1 MTLKRKFLIALISM
15 VVFMSLVFA
24 VISLTSLNFLLGHAV
39 NYVQQGFNQQWN
51 SLLSSY
57 YTEHRSWD
65 GVQNYVLR
73 LMEDSN
79 RRELT
84 VERDSDRLYV
94 FDAQRKVVASSRS
107 SDVGKSLA
115 ELPQA
120 SRLSGHLSEVKNGE
134 QTVGYFWLDDKLVV
148 RQSKLARSV
157 GRTIINS
164 LIIGLVLTTILA
176 LILGIILTSRFTGPL
191 RNLTEAVKKVGKGD
205 LTTRLKIKGKDDI
218 AMLSH
223 AFNQMTEQ
231 LARNE
236 EVRRNMVADI
246 AHELRTPLAVIY
258 GKLESLQDG
267 VLVMSPETLL
277 PIQDE
282 TIRLTRLV
290 QDLQQLSLAEAGK
303 LPLHLFTVDI
313 TSLLGKILEQFAI
326 EFETRQIEETF
337 VTASPDQTYTVEAD
351 ADRLTQV
358 FVNLIGNALLHT
370 PPGGRLTVSVRTE
383 TALALPGIKPRPG
396 VNVRDILTRRSGKKN
411 LGQDRTDKEFGLTRA
426 DNKEWVKVSIQDT
439 GVGIPEEERAHIFD
453 RFYRVDR
460 ARGRETGGT
469 GLGLAIAKEFVQA
482 HQGRIEVVSKF
493 GEGACFT
500 VYLPVNQTGNT
511 AAASY

>member
-1 MTLKRKFLIALISM
+1 MTLKRKFLIALIGM

-24 VISLTSLNFLLGHAV
+24 AISLTSVEFLMGHAV
-39 NYVQQGFNQQWN
+39 TYVQQGFNQQWN
-51 SLLSSY
+51 SWLSSY
-57 YTEHRSWD
+57 YSEHQSWD
-65 GVQNYVLR
+65 HVQDYVLR
-73 LMEDSN
+73 LMEDSD
-79 RRELT
+79 RRELA
-84 VERDSDRLYV
+84 VERNSDRLYV
-94 FDAQRKVVASSRS
+94 FDLEHKIVASSRP

-115 ELPQA
+115 DLPQT
-120 SRLSGHLSEVKNGE
+120 SRLTGNLSEVKVGN

-148 RQSKLARSV
+148 RQSRLARSV

-164 LIIGLVLTTILA
+164 MIVGLVLTTILA
-176 LILGIILTSRFTGPL
+176 LILGIILTSRFTEPL
-191 RNLTEAVKKVGKGD
+191 RNLTEAVKKVAKGD
-205 LTTRLKIKGKDDI
+205 LSTRLKVKAKGKDDI

-246 AHELRTPLAVIY
+246 AHELRTPLAVIF

-267 VLVMSPETLL
+267 VLPMSPETLL

-303 LPLHLFTVDI
+303 LPLHLVQVDI
-313 TSLLGKILEQFAI
+313 ANILSRILEQFAI
-326 EFETRQIEETF
+326 EFETRQIEQSF
-337 VTASPDQTYTVEAD
+337 IINPDQTYAAEAD
-351 ADRLTQV
+351 PDRLTQV

-370 PPGGRLTVSVRTE
+370 PPGGRISVSVSQE
-383 TALALPGIKPRPG
+383 TDRVLPEAKSGTG
-396 VNVRDILTRRSGKKN
+396 TNVRDKLARRSGNKN
-411 LGQDRTDKEFGLTRA
+411 QEQRSTDSEFSLPKPENR
-426 DNKEWVKVSIQDT
+426 EWIKVSIQDT
-439 GVGIPEEERAHIFD
+439 GVGIPEEELTHIFD

-482 HQGRIEVVSKF
+482 HGGRIEVVSKL

-500 VYLPVNQTGNT
+500 VYLPIKTKK
-511 AAASY
+511 S